1 MRVCLCVTM
10 FVRLCVCARAPA
22 RPFSLNQADQ
32 LVSGVHAGHMMHT
45 LAHTHSRTHIL
56 ALTYSHSHTRTHS
69 HARTLS
75 VTAGRPWA
83 SRGPVMCS
91 QRRCR
96 QTSPSSSS
104 AAAEKQQMAEAQL
117 SSPPLLYTHF
127 LPSSSICIFISTE

>member
-1 MRVCLCVTM
+1 MRVCLCVCLCVTM

-45 LAHTHSRTHIL
+45 LAH
-56 ALTYSHSHTRTHS
+56 TYSHSHTRTHS